1 MKESFMEKESPK
13 GETLKMKVSTDLV
26 IQWLENGVVEFHE
39 VVKGAKT
46 KAEALNFLRNHPEN
60 FL

>member
-1 MKESFMEKESPK
+1 MEKESPK

-26 IQWLENGVVEFHE
+26 IQCLENGVVEFHE